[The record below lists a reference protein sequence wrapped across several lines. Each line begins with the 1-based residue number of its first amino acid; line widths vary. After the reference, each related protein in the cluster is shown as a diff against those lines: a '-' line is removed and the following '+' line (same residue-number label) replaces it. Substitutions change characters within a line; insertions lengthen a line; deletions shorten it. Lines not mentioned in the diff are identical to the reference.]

1 MRHWQI
7 GLTSALALGAALA
20 GCAAG
25 GIDHTGGTSTT
36 SGSGGALFTTSGG
49 TGGAGGFGA
58 CARFNDEAKQAPA
71 AMLIVLDRTASM
83 ATHGKWAAA
92 QIAIVQAIDDDVFD
106 TMSLGLLTFPEHN
119 SVPGPACIFGLPIYC
134 ATSALPQIAVQP
146 AGAEKS
152 SAASGV
158 RHEIYQQLT
167 TTTPES
173 LDTSDS
179 SPIYPALS
187 GAYQF
192 LKGVQ
197 KVDKRIVVLIT
208 DGGGS
213 CTSVSSP
220 PRPAY
225 SDNNGCLDWEQP
237 PVMAKLIA
245 DAASDKAAPINTFV
259 VGVPGSNSV
268 GAPVDG
274 YDTPPY
280 HMLLALSSYAVAGS
294 PSTVDPACD
303 QGATFSQTAPDP
315 AHPCHFDLSGSSA
328 FNAGAL
334 SSAIA
339 AIRGKALGCTY
350 DLPTPPA
357 GQSIDP
363 SEVNVTITVNGQ
375 QTVVPRRKDAS
386 DACAASPCWDYDANG
401 KVSLI
406 GAACAEVTG
415 ATDAKVEVYVG
426 CATVVQ

>member
-1 MRHWQI
+1 MRHWQL
-7 GLTSALALGAALA
+7 GLISALALGTALA
-20 GCAAG
+20 GCAASG
-25 GIDHTGGTSTT
+25 NQKTGGGGQATS
-36 SGSGGALFTTSGG
+36 SGTGGALFTTSGSG
-49 TGGAGGFGA
+49 TGGFGA
-58 CARFNDEAKQAPA
+58 CAKFNDEAKQAPA

-92 QIAIVQAIDDDVFD
+92 QIAIVQAIDSDVFD

-119 SVPGPACIFGLPIYC
+119 SVPGPACIFNYPIYC
-134 ATSALPQIAVQP
+134 ATSALPQIAVKP
-146 AGAEKS
+146 AGTDKS
-152 SAASGV
+152 SGATGV
-158 RHEIYQQLT
+158 RHDIYDYLT
-167 TTTPES
+167 KTTPEG

-245 DAASDKAAPINTFV
+245 DAAADATAPINTFV
-259 VGVPGSNSV
+259 VGVPGSNSA
-268 GAPVDG
+268 GSPVDG

-303 QGATFSQTAPDP
+303 KAATFSQSAPDP

-328 FNAGAL
+328 FNTGAL
-334 SSAIA
+334 ASAIA

-350 DLPTPPA
+350 DLPAAPA

-363 SEVNVTITVNGQ
+363 TEVNVTVTVNGQ

-386 DACAASPCWDYDANG
+386 DTCAASPCWDYDAQG
-401 KVSLI
+401 KVTLI